1 LHYPK
6 KSRKPGV
13 WSSAPYHLP
22 KITLTSVAEW
32 VEHHRRLV
40 QLTFLLLGIINGY
53 LGYVTWPQSHLLG
66 LANGTIAVILFAAV
80 FVVT

>member
-1 LHYPK
+1 
-6 KSRKPGV
+6 
-13 WSSAPYHLP
+13 
-22 KITLTSVAEW
+22 VAEW